1 MKTNLILQELEQ
13 LADRL
18 GWQIRYE
25 KGDFDSGYCRI
36 DDSRLIIIQ
45 KNTSSA
51 ERVNYISQV
60 LAQENL
66 EGIFLLPQ
74 VRKIIDKQLINHE

>member
-25 KGDFDSGYCRI
+25 KGDFDNGYCRI
-36 DDSRLIIIQ
+36 DDNRLIIIQ
-45 KNTSSA
+45 KNTSTT

-74 VRKIIDKQLINHE
+74 VRKIIDKHLVD